1 MTKLELQMIDCLQE
15 LKDDYG
21 VLEIKAEFEA
31 EATRNNELIRLKD
44 ITSRVGLPIIL
55 KIGGAEAIT
64 DIYNAVNVG
73 VKSIVAPMAET
84 AFALNKFLKV
94 VKDITKKEIALET
107 DFHFNMETITA
118 YENLSRML
126 KLEDI
131 DLLAGMTVGRVDL
144 TGSMGYD
151 RSQANGEEIYSI
163 CEKSFLKARAKGL
176 KTALGGAISTD
187 SIDFINQL
195 NDDALIDKFETRKV
209 VFSADSI
216 KYGSRAI
223 QKAVEFE
230 LLWLKNKR
238 DYYQSLSDEDM
249 ARIPMLEARL
259 RQITYSN
266 SNSSKTSVSL

>member
-1 MTKLELQMIDCLQE
+1 MTKLELQMVDCLQE

-64 DIYNAVNVG
+64 DVYNAINIG

-94 VKDITKKEIALET
+94 VKVIKKKEIALDT

-118 YENLSRML
+118 YENLSGML

-144 TGSMGYD
+144 TGSMDFD
-151 RSQANGEEIYSI
+151 RSKANSDEIYKM

-187 SIDFINQL
+187 SIDFITRL
-195 NDDALIDKFETRKV
+195 HEDGLIDKFETRKV
-209 VFSADSI
+209 VFFSESI

-223 QKAVEFE
+223 KKAVEFE

-238 DYYQSLSDEDM
+238 DYYQTLSDEDM

-259 RQITYSN
+259 REVATN
-266 SNSSKTSVSL
+266 SVPGVVIKN